1 MKGLI
6 FLMPTT
12 DIITEDFV
20 RSVAPNASAISNA
33 QKISRTGGFVKLA
46 RSEDK
51 TLIFGECKG
60 SGKNPYY
67 SSADFSGDS
76 PVFRCSCPSRQF
88 PCKHCLAIMFDWL
101 AGKDFKIEEVPEDIA
116 RKRSKLEAKN
126 NPQEDTPEKAEK
138 KKKSALSTA
147 KKKLKKQLEGLEL
160 AENFVKDILGRGVS
174 SINSTSATQY
184 NSLAK
189 QLGDYYLPEPQA
201 IMYKIISSAQKLS
214 TNPDDNQI
222 NEIVSLCIRLS
233 STIKKSREYINS
245 KLESGEV
252 LPENNIL
259 YEAMGGVWKL
269 TQLKEIGLYKENAS
283 IIQLSFAVLFDEIH
297 KAEIDFAYWIDIDT
311 GEIFKTKNI
320 RPLRAMGYIKEE
332 NSSFGVHKIKELY
345 RYPANINNRIRW
357 ESAEISEPTPDTYK
371 AILSKTEKSIG
382 DAVKKA
388 KNELKNTLSG
398 NTVAVLLPFDSV
410 EYSVSD
416 KKSILRYGSESIELA
431 PDENYPDTCNVVSV
445 LKSEFLRNA
454 SMLGELFY
462 NPDTRKFY
470 LCPLSVVTENNI
482 IRLC

>member
-1 MKGLI
+1 MI
-6 FLMPTT
+6 FLMPTA
-12 DIITEDFV
+12 DIITEDFIN
-20 RSVAPNASAISNA
+20 SVAPNTSAVSNA
-33 QKISRTGGFVKLA
+33 KKISRTGGFIKLA
-46 RSEDK
+46 CSEDK

-88 PCKHCLAIMFDWL
+88 PCKHCLAIMFEWL
-101 AGKDFKIEEVPEDIA
+101 AGKDFSVEEVPEDIA
-116 RKRSKLEAKN
+116 RKRSKLEAKK
-126 NPQEDTPEKAEK
+126 NPQQDTPEKAEK

-147 KKKLKKQLEGLEL
+147 KKKLKKQLEGLDL
-160 AENFVKDILGRGVS
+160 AENFVKDILERGVS

-184 NSLAK
+184 NNLAK

-214 TNPDDNQI
+214 ANPDDSQI
-222 NEIVSLCIRLS
+222 NEIVSLCVKLS

-252 LPENNIL
+252 LPEDNIL

-269 TQLKEIGLYKENAS
+269 TQLKEIGLYKENAE

-332 NSSFGVHKIKELY
+332 NSAFGIHKIKELY

-371 AILSKTEKSIG
+371 AILSKAEKSIG

-388 KNELKNTLSG
+388 KNELKNTLSE
-398 NTVAVLLPFDSV
+398 NTVAVLIPFDSV

-416 KKSILRYGSESIELA
+416 KKSVLKYGSESIKLA
-431 PDENYPDTCNVVSV
+431 PNENYTDTCNTVSV
-445 LKSEFLRNA
+445 LNSEYLKNA
-454 SMLGELFY
+454 SMFGELFY
-462 NPDTRKFY
+462 NPDERRIY
-470 LCPLSVVTENNI
+470 LCPLAVIHQNGI
-482 IRLC
+482 IRLY

>member
-1 MKGLI
+1 
-6 FLMPTT
+6 MPTT
-12 DIITEDFV
+12 DIITEEFV
-20 RSVAPNASAISNA
+20 RSAAPNTSAVSNA
-33 QKISRTGGFVKLA
+33 QKISRTNGFIKLA
-46 RSEDK
+46 RSEDN

-67 SSADFSGDS
+67 TSVDFSGDS
-76 PVFRCSCPSRQF
+76 PIFRCSCPSRQI

-101 AGKDFKIEEVPEDIA
+101 AGKDFSVEEVPEDIA
-116 RKRSKLEAKN
+116 RKRSKLEAKK

-138 KKKSALSTA
+138 KKKSALSAA

-160 AENFVKDILGRGVS
+160 AENFVKDVLERGVS
-174 SINSTSATQY
+174 SINSTSAEQY
-184 NSLAK
+184 KNLAK

-201 IMYKIISSAQKLS
+201 IMYKIINSAQKLS
-214 TNPDDNQI
+214 ANPDDSQI
-222 NEIVSLCIRLS
+222 NEIVSLCVKLS
-233 STIKKSREYINS
+233 STVRKSREYINS

-269 TQLKEIGLYKENAS
+269 TQLKEIGLYKENAE

-297 KAEIDFAYWIDIDT
+297 KAEIDLAYWIDIDT

-332 NSSFGVHKIKELY
+332 NSAFGVHKIKELY

-357 ESAEISEPTPDTYK
+357 ESAEISDPTPDTYQTIISK
-371 AILSKTEKSIG
+371 AEKSIG

-388 KNELKNTLSG
+388 KNELKNTLSE
-398 NTVAVLLPFDSV
+398 NTVAVLIPFDSV
-410 EYSVSD
+410 EYCISD
-416 KKSILRYGSESIELA
+416 KKSVLKYGSESIRLA

-445 LKSEFLRNA
+445 LESKYLNNA
-454 SMLGELFY
+454 SMFGELFY
-462 NPDTRKFY
+462 NPDDRKFY
-470 LCPLSVVTENNI
+470 LCPLALIHKNGI
-482 IRLC
+482 IRLH

>member
-345 RYPANINNRIRW
+345 RYPSNINNRIRW

-398 NTVAVLLPFDSV
+398 NAVAVLLPFDSV

>member
-1 MKGLI
+1 
-6 FLMPTT
+6 MPTT

-20 RSVAPNASAISNA
+20 RSVAPNTSAISNA

-138 KKKSALSTA
+138 KKKSAQSTA

-160 AENFVKDILGRGVS
+160 AENFVKDILERGVS

-214 TNPDDNQI
+214 ANPDDSQI

-245 KLESGEV
+245 KIESGEV

-283 IIQLSFAVLFDEIH
+283 IIQLSFTVLFDEIH

-332 NSSFGVHKIKELY
+332 NSAFGVHKIKELY

-357 ESAEISEPTPDTYK
+357 ESAEISDPTPDTYK
-371 AILSKTEKSIG
+371 AILSKSEKSIG

-431 PDENYPDTCNVVSV
+431 PDENYPDTCNVVAV

-462 NPDTRKFY
+462 NPDTRKLY
-470 LCPLSVVTENNI
+470 LCPISIINESNI

>member
-1 MKGLI
+1 
-6 FLMPTT
+6 MPTT
-12 DIITEDFV
+12 DIITEDFIN
-20 RSVAPNASAISNA
+20 SSAPNTSAITNA
-33 QKISRTGGFVKLA
+33 KKISRTGGFIKLA
-46 RSEDK
+46 CSEDK

-67 SSADFSGDS
+67 SSVDFSGDA
-76 PVFRCSCPSRQF
+76 PVFRCSCPSRQI

-101 AGKDFKIEEVPEDIA
+101 NGKSFNVEEVPEDII
-116 RKRSKLEAKN
+116 RKRSKLEAKK

-138 KKKSALSTA
+138 KKKASLSAA

-160 AENFVKDILGRGVS
+160 AENFVKDILERGVS
-174 SINSTSATQY
+174 SINSTSAAQY

-201 IMYKIISSAQKLS
+201 IMYQIINSAEKISK
-214 TNPDDNQI
+214 NPDDSQINQI
-222 NEIVSLCIRLS
+222 IRLCVRLY
-233 STIKKSREYINS
+233 STIKKSRDYINS

-269 TQLKEIGLYKENAS
+269 TQLKEIGLYKENAQ

-320 RPLRAMGYIKEE
+320 RPLRAMGYVKEE
-332 NSSFGVHKIKELY
+332 NSAFGLHKIKELY
-345 RYPANINNRIRW
+345 LYPANINNRIRW
-357 ESAEISEPTPDTYK
+357 ESAEISEPTSDIYK
-371 AILSKTEKSIG
+371 TIISKAEKSIG

-388 KNELKNTLSG
+388 KNELKNTLSADK
-398 NTVAVLLPFDSV
+398 TSVLIPFDTV

-416 KKSILRYGSESIELA
+416 NANILKYGSESIKLA
-431 PDENYPDTCNVVSV
+431 PYENYKNTCDTISV
-445 LKSEFLRNA
+445 LNRKYLENA
-454 SMLGELFY
+454 SMFGELFY
-462 NPDTRKFY
+462 NPDDRRIY
-470 LCPLSVVTENNI
+470 LCPLALIHENGI
-482 IRLC
+482 IRLY